1 MEEVGRKAKVG
12 QGLHDERNEG
22 HAEGLGWNAEQSQF
36 GDRATSGHAM
46 ICNWPLALTPSSLTA
61 LGLGTLPVSR

>member
-12 QGLHDERNEG
+12 QGLQDERNEG

-46 ICNWPLALTPSSLTA
+46 IRNWPLALTPSSLTA